1 MTLRLLRS
9 MLYVPA
15 DNEHRVGKAFQAGA
29 DAVIVD
35 LEDAVAVSKKIE
47 ARAALSHLLADPS
60 RPCPAY
66 VRVNSMDTPNC
77 LRDIEAAVAAGADGI
92 SLPKVDG
99 SAQLYAVSWLISQ
112 LEREYGREAG
122 RIDLLPVLETGPGLQ
137 NATQILTGHPR
148 VRHVGLG
155 VGDLQLN
162 LGLEIGPDEAE
173 VWPYRRM
180 LVLAS
185 NAAGLDA
192 PLDTVYLDLKNPDGL
207 REASLASKRAGFQG
221 RRVIHPNQVEIVNQ
235 AYSPTSAEI
244 ERAERIV
251 EEFNAAE
258 AAGNASMRV
267 GEDFVDYPIAQKA
280 ARLLAIRDTLNARGG
295 AAEAGV
301 SAREGHHGVS

>member
-1 MTLRLLRS
+1 MTVRVLRS

-15 DNEHRVGKAFQAGA
+15 DNEHRVGKAFQSGA

-35 LEDAVAVSKKIE
+35 LEDAVAVSKKVA
-47 ARAALSHLLADPS
+47 AREALSHLLAQE

-66 VRVNSMDTPNC
+66 VRVNAMDTPNC
-77 LRDIEAAVAAGADGI
+77 FEDIEAALAAGADGI
-92 SLPKVDG
+92 SLPKVET
-99 SAQLYAVSWLISQ
+99 SAQLYAVSWMMSQ
-112 LEREYGREAG
+112 LELKYGREVGAT
-122 RIDLLPVLETGPGLQ
+122 DLLPVLETGPGLQ
-137 NATQILTGHPR
+137 HAAQVLEGHAR
-148 VRHVGLG
+148 VRHAGLG

-162 LGLEIGPDEAE
+162 LGLEVGPDEAE

-185 NAAGLDA
+185 NAAGLEA
-192 PLDTVYLDLKNPDGL
+192 PLDTVYLDLKNLDGL

-221 RRVIHPNQVEIVNQ
+221 RRVIHPNQVEIVNE

-251 EEFNAAE
+251 RDFNE
-258 AAGNASMRV
+258 AAAAGLAAMRL

-280 ARLLAIRDTLNARGG
+280 QRTLAIRDALAEHKPASQAGG
-295 AAEAGV
+295 VTAAE
-301 SAREGHHGVS
+301 SR